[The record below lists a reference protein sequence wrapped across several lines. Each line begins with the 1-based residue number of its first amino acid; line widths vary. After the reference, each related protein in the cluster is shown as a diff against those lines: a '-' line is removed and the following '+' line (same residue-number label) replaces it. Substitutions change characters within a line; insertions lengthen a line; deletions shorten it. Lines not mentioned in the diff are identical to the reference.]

1 MKKICE
7 IIVIAVMMSCM
18 CIYSVSADGGYVLS
32 KGLIIGSEIW
42 KITDYC
48 GAPYGEYKDMIDE
61 VLEEEKCANYCM
73 LYFSI
78 ADKEDEAFAMLA
90 GKNELGEEEITLW
103 NTEIGFADS
112 LVWYAKMLGVYDSFS
127 DLQDEGTEFI
137 IVGDFR
143 ENGRIIAGNS
153 LMASACSQAMEDV
166 IDGLLK

>member
-7 IIVIAVMMSCM
+7 IIMIAVMMSYM
-18 CIYSVSADGGYVLS
+18 CIYSASADGGYVLS
-32 KGLIIGSEIW
+32 KGLIIGSKMW
-42 KITDYC
+42 KTTDYC

-78 ADKEDEAFAMLA
+78 ADEEDEAFVMLA

-112 LVWYAKMLGVYDSFS
+112 LVWYAKILGVYDSFS

>member
-7 IIVIAVMMSCM
+7 IIMIAVMMSYM
-18 CIYSVSADGGYVLS
+18 CIYSASADGGYVLS
-32 KGLIIGSEIW
+32 KGLIIGSKMW

-78 ADKEDEAFAMLA
+78 ADEEDEAFVMLA

-112 LVWYAKMLGVYDSFS
+112 LVWYAKILGVYDSFLIKRHRNLAGAYYGS
-127 DLQDEGTEFI
+127 LWKNAQEKKKPCHTEFP
-137 IVGDFR
+137 
-143 ENGRIIAGNS
+143 
-153 LMASACSQAMEDV
+153 
-166 IDGLLK
+166 

>member
-1 MKKICE
+1 
-7 IIVIAVMMSCM
+7 
-18 CIYSVSADGGYVLS
+18 
-32 KGLIIGSEIW
+32 
-42 KITDYC
+42 
-48 GAPYGEYKDMIDE
+48 MIDE

-78 ADKEDEAFAMLA
+78 ADEEDEAFVMLA

-112 LVWYAKMLGVYDSFS
+112 LVWYAKILGVYDSFS